1 MQPAC
6 SSDITPAR
14 AAAPGQ
20 YASGPATQDPR
31 AAQTAMPHLPWE
43 EEPKDLIQPEDCKL
57 EPVVRGNISGLQ
69 NKTKK
74 KPQNQNP
81 TELATAKNQSPEDFS
96 RRFGLTDKNR
106 TVPFGAVGGD
116 QTPKY
121 FGRYSRSSRRMLSQ
135 QSES

>member
-1 MQPAC
+1 MQPAH
-6 SSDITPAR
+6 SSDMTQTR

-20 YASGPATQDPR
+20 YASGPATQETFAVR
-31 AAQTAMPHLPWE
+31 TAMPHLPWE
-43 EEPKDLIQPEDCKL
+43 EDPKDLIQPEDCKL

-74 KPQNQNP
+74 HP
-81 TELATAKNQSPEDFS
+81 TELTTAKNQSPEDSS
-96 RRFGLTDKNR
+96 RRFGLTDKIR

-135 QSES
+135 QLES